1 MRDLVYRSAFILHV
15 AGAVMVA
22 IISAVIC
29 VDVFARTVF
38 DRPFIGVPDIAAVLM
53 LLMTFSQLPWV
64 ILHGR
69 LLRVE
74 FVLAA
79 IPGRLRPAADAIGFG
94 AGLVVMGLLAW
105 TGLAPMEHSLTS
117 GEYYGNPVFSIPAW
131 PVRITVEILW
141 AYACLVC
148 LYIVVE
154 SLRGNDP
161 IEKDTNPEGAE

>member
-1 MRDLVYRSAFILHV
+1 MRDLVYRAAYVLHV
-15 AGAVMVA
+15 IGAITVA
-22 IISAVIC
+22 IIAAVIC

-53 LLMTFSQLPWV
+53 LIMTYSQLPWA

-79 IPGRLRPAADAIGFG
+79 LPKKLRPAADVLGFG
-94 AGLVVMGLLAW
+94 GGLIVLGLLAW
-105 TGLAPMEHSLTS
+105 TGIHPMIVSFSS

-131 PVRITVEILW
+131 PVRIIVEFLW
-141 AYACLVC
+141 AFATLVC
-148 LYIVVE
+148 LYIVIE
-154 SLRGNDP
+154 ALRGRNP
-161 IEKDTNPEGAE
+161 IEEPTSLEGAE